1 MSNSRQAGDHRQ
13 ARALWYTGPMQAE
26 LRAEL
31 LPPPAADETRLTM
44 LASALSR
51 GTERLIAS
59 GLVPE
64 AERARMACPHMDGA
78 FPFPVKYGYCAVAQ
92 AESGDWAG
100 KRVFVLHPHQ
110 DVFNAK
116 TAMLNLIP
124 DDIPTA
130 RAVLAANMETAL
142 NAIWD
147 SGMSA
152 ADRVTVVGGGL
163 VGLLV
168 AFIAGQFPGASVT
181 LVDVNPA
188 RAAIARLFGADFAMP
203 TDAPC
208 NQDVVFHTSASQPGL
223 ATAIRA
229 AASNGT
235 VIELSWYGEKPILVP
250 LGGHFHAGRVKL
262 ISSQVGTVSPDH
274 AARGWTYSS
283 RLQAALRLL
292 LDERLDALL
301 TETLPLAALAPA
313 IPRLLAP
320 DATGLV
326 TVVNY

>member
-1 MSNSRQAGDHRQ
+1 MFNFANG
-13 ARALWYTGPMQAE
+13 RALWYVKPMQAE
-26 LRAEL
+26 LRDEKVR
-31 LPPPAADETRLTM
+31 PPLADESRLTM

-59 GLVPE
+59 GLVPS
-64 AERARMACPHMDGA
+64 AEYERMACPHMAGE
-78 FPFPVKYGYCAVAQ
+78 FPFPVKYGYCAVARVEEGP
-92 AESGDWAG
+92 AERVG

-124 DDIPTA
+124 DDIPTP
-130 RAVLAANMETAL
+130 RAALAANMETAL

-147 SGMSA
+147 SGLSA
-152 ADRVTVVGGGL
+152 ANRVTVVGGGL

-168 AFIAGQFPGASVT
+168 TYLAARFPGSDVT
-181 LVDVNPA
+181 LIDTNPA
-188 RAAIARLFGADFAMP
+188 RAELAALFGARFAHP
-203 TDAPC
+203 ADAPKD
-208 NQDVVFHTSASQPGL
+208 QDVVFHTSASQPGL
-223 ATAIRA
+223 STAIHA
-229 AASNGT
+229 AAKNGT
-235 VIELSWYGEKPILVP
+235 VVELSWYGEKPVLVP

-274 AARGWTYSS
+274 AARGWGYSS

-292 LDERLDALL
+292 NDERLDALL
-301 TETLPLAALAPA
+301 TETLPFPALPDA

-320 DATGLV
+320 DAKGLV
-326 TVVNY
+326 TLVQY

>member
-1 MSNSRQAGDHRQ
+1 MFNYAHGK
-13 ARALWYTGPMQAE
+13 ALWYVGPMQAE
-26 LRAEL
+26 LREESVR
-31 LPPPAADETRLTM
+31 PPLADEQRLIM

-59 GLVPE
+59 GLVPP
-64 AERARMACPHMDGA
+64 AEHERMACPHMSGE
-78 FPFPVKYGYCAVAQ
+78 FPFPVKYGYCAVARV
-92 AESGDWAG
+92 ENGPEHLAG
-100 KRVFVLHPHQ
+100 RRVFVLHPHQ

-124 DDIPTA
+124 DHIPTS
-130 RAVLAANMETAL
+130 RATLAANMETAL

-147 SGMSA
+147 SKMSA

-168 AFIAGQFPGASVT
+168 TFLAARFPGADVT

-188 RAAIARLFGADFAMP
+188 RSALATMFGARFVHPDE
-203 TDAPC
+203 APKD
-208 NQDVVFHTSASQPGL
+208 QDVVFHTSATQPGL
-223 ATAIRA
+223 ATAIHA
-229 AASNGT
+229 AAKNGT
-235 VIELSWYGEKPILVP
+235 VVELSWYGEKPLHVP

-274 AARGWTYSS
+274 ASRGWGYSS

-292 LDERLDALL
+292 DDERLDALL
-301 TETLPLAALAPA
+301 TETLPFPALPDA

-320 DATGLV
+320 DAKGLV
-326 TVVNY
+326 TLVQY

>member
-1 MSNSRQAGDHRQ
+1 MFNFATGN
-13 ARALWYTGPMQAE
+13 ALWYVGPMQAE
-26 LRAEL
+26 LRDEKVR
-31 LPPPAADETRLTM
+31 PPLADESRLIM

-59 GLVPE
+59 GLVPPSE
-64 AERARMACPHMDGA
+64 HERMACPHMAGD
-78 FPFPVKYGYCAVAQ
+78 FPFPVKYGYCAVARVEEGPEELNG
-92 AESGDWAG
+92 A
-100 KRVFVLHPHQ
+100 RVFVLHPHQ

-116 TAMLNLIP
+116 TAMLNPIP
-124 DDIPTA
+124 DNIPTD
-130 RAVLAANMETAL
+130 RATLAANMETAL

-152 ADRVTVVGGGL
+152 ADRVTVIGGGL

-168 AFIAGQFPGASVT
+168 TFLAARFPGTEVT

-188 RAAIARLFGADFAMP
+188 RAEFAELFGARFALP
-203 TDAPC
+203 ADAPKD
-208 NQDVVFHTSASQPGL
+208 QDVVFHTSASQPGL
-223 ATAIRA
+223 STAIHSA
-229 AASNGT
+229 AKNGT
-235 VIELSWYGEKPILVP
+235 VIELSWYGEKPLLVP

-292 LDERLDALL
+292 ADERLDALL
-301 TETLPLAALAPA
+301 TETLPFPALPDA
-313 IPRLLAP
+313 IPRLLAA
-320 DATGLV
+320 DAKGLV
-326 TVVNY
+326 TVVTY

>member
-1 MSNSRQAGDHRQ
+1 MFNSTTGK
-13 ARALWYTGPMQAE
+13 ALWYVGPMRAE
-26 LRAEL
+26 LREETVRSPL
-31 LPPPAADETRLTM
+31 ADESRLVM

-59 GLVPE
+59 GLVPPSE
-64 AERARMACPHMDGA
+64 HERMACPHMVGE
-78 FPFPVKYGYCAVAQ
+78 FPFPAKYGYCAVARVEEGP
-92 AESGDWAG
+92 AELVG

-124 DDIPTA
+124 DNIPTP
-130 RAVLAANMETAL
+130 RATLAANMETAL

-147 SGMSA
+147 SKMSA

-168 AFIAGQFPGASVT
+168 TFLAARFPGSEVT

-188 RAAIARLFGADFAMP
+188 RAELAQLFGARFAHP
-203 TDAPC
+203 DDAPKD
-208 NQDVVFHTSASQPGL
+208 QDVVFHTSATQPGL
-223 ATAIRA
+223 ATAIHA
-229 AASNGT
+229 AAKNGT
-235 VIELSWYGEKPILVP
+235 VVELSWYGEKPLLVP

-274 AARGWTYSS
+274 HSRGWDYSS

-292 LDERLDALL
+292 DDERLDALL
-301 TETLPLAALAPA
+301 TETLPFPALPDA
-313 IPRLLAP
+313 IPRLLAS
-320 DATGLV
+320 DAKGLATIV
-326 TVVNY
+326 TY